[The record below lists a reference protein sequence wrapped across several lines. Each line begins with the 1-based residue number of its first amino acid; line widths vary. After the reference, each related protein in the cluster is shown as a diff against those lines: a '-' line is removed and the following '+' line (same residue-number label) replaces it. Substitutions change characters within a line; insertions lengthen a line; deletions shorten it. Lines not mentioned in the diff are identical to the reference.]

1 MKFWIVAGAI
11 VAFGLTGCQ
20 KASDGASALGAP
32 QGKGRYV
39 GVGLFPAGRMW
50 EQVVV
55 ADPAKDPAAARPADD
70 EEIIVVLDS
79 STGELR
85 QCGNL
90 SGACIGM
97 NPWAKPA
104 SQMAPAALVK
114 HAQQLDEMARSPT
127 ASGAITAEPT
137 AKN

>member
-1 MKFWIVAGAI
+1 MKVWIIAGA
-11 VAFGLTGCQ
+11 VAALSLGGCQ
-20 KASDGASALGAP
+20 KAPGGAASSLTP
-32 QGKGRYV
+32 QSKGRYV

-55 ADPAKDPAAARPADD
+55 ADPAKDSAARPADD

-79 STGELR
+79 TTGELR

-104 SQMAPAALVK
+104 SQMAPTALVK
-114 HAQQLDEMARSPT
+114 HAQQLDDEAAKPESV
-127 ASGAITAEPT
+127 SGAITIAPA
-137 AKN
+137 AKH

>member
-1 MKFWIVAGAI
+1 MKLWIVA
-11 VAFGLTGCQ
+11 VAVAALGLAGCE
-20 KASDGASALGAP
+20 KAGEGASPLGAS
-32 QGKGRYV
+32 QGKGRYI

-55 ADPAKDPAAARPADD
+55 ADPAKDPAAAKPSDD

-79 STGELR
+79 TTGELR

-114 HAQQLDEMARSPT
+114 HARQLDAEGAPT
-127 ASGAITAEPT
+127 AQH
-137 AKN
+137 